1 MRRFVQLTV
10 VAVVAFAATAVDVN
24 PADAIEWGR
33 WSGRSSNRSSGSWN
47 TGYAHPAYGAP
58 VGLIVPPGARTQR
71 DYRWGVPSSRRTR
84 ITSQFSGGAGG
95 NYQAAPRWPSDTN
108 QLGTYYIRAP
118 R

>member
-24 PADAIEWGR
+24 PADAIEWGK
-33 WSGRSSNRSSGSWN
+33 WRSRSNGSWN

-84 ITSQFSGGAGG
+84 ITSQFSGGAGSD
-95 NYQAAPRWPSDTN
+95 YLASPRWPSDTN
-108 QLGTYYIRAP
+108 QLGTYYIRVP

>member
-24 PADAIEWGR
+24 PADAIEWGK
-33 WSGRSSNRSSGSWN
+33 WRSRSNGSWN

-58 VGLIVPPGARTQR
+58 VGLIVPPER

-84 ITSQFSGGAGG
+84 ITSLFWGGAGRD
-95 NYQAAPRWPSDTN
+95 YQASPRGPRDTN
-108 QLGTYYIRAP
+108 QLGTYYIRVP